1 MAESLAMVDGE
12 ILSALLY
19 QGALVRLS
27 EDVLLLRE
35 TYDAMV
41 TGIIGHIR
49 AHGSMTVAQVRDQ
62 FGTSRKYA
70 LALMERLDDLK
81 VTKRV
86 GDERVLR

>member
-1 MAESLAMVDGE
+1 MAESLAVVDAE
-12 ILSALLY
+12 ILSALMH
-19 QGALVRLS
+19 QQALVRLS

-35 TYDAMV
+35 TYEAMV
-41 TGIIGHIR
+41 AGIVDHIKQ
-49 AHGSMTVAQVRDQ
+49 HGSMTVAQVRDQ

-70 LALMERLDDLK
+70 LALMERLDELK